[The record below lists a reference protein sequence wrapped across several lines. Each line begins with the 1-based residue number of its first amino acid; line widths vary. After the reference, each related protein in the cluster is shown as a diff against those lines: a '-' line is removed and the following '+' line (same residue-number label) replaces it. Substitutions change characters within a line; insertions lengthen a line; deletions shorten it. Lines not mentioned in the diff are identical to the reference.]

1 LGDGGVKKQKKE
13 PKKEKKEPKK
23 QKRALKKKVF
33 TSYPPP
39 AKSHA

>member
-1 LGDGGVKKQKKE
+1 LGDGGVKKKTLE

-23 QKRALKKKVF
+23 QKRELKKKVF